1 MFIATALLVVAAVL
15 LALVAYRRDP
25 RLVTV
30 GLKDGGRLLL
40 KQAPVLIIAFI
51 LAGYL
56 EVLLPP
62 ELVRNWLG
70 SEAGFK
76 GVMIG
81 SLVGG
86 LIPSG
91 PYVAYPII
99 VSMYKAG
106 ASLAT
111 VISFV
116 TGWML
121 WSTSRLPFELALFG
135 PRFSALRMALYL
147 VFPPL
152 VGLMVLFLWS

>member
-1 MFIATALLVVAAVL
+1 MGV
-15 LALVAYRRDP
+15 VAYRRDP
-25 RLVTV
+25 NLVPA
-30 GLKDGGRLLL
+30 GLKDGGRVLL
-40 KQAPVLIIAFI
+40 KQAPILVIAFI

-70 SEAGFK
+70 TEAGFK
-76 GVMIG
+76 GVIIG

-99 VSMYKAG
+99 TSMYKAG

-111 VISFV
+111 AVAFV

-135 PRFSALRMALYL
+135 PRFTALRLALYL

-152 VGLMVLFLWS
+152 AGTAVLFLWG

>member
-1 MFIATALLVVAAVL
+1 MFAATVLLVVAAVV
-15 LALVAYRRDP
+15 LAVAAYRRDP

-62 ELVRNWLG
+62 ELVRYWLG
-70 SEAGFK
+70 TEAGFK
-76 GVMIG
+76 GVVIG

-99 VSMYKAG
+99 ASMYKAG

-111 VISFV
+111 VIAFV

-135 PRFSALRMALYL
+135 PRFAVLRMALYL

-152 VGLMVLFLWS
+152 TGLLVLFLGI

>member
-1 MFIATALLVVAAVL
+1 MFVSTALLVAAAVVL
-15 LALVAYRRDP
+15 GVVAYRRDP
-25 RLVTV
+25 DLVPA
-30 GLKDGGRLLL
+30 GLKDGGRVLL
-40 KQAPVLIIAFI
+40 KQAPILVIAFI

-70 SEAGFK
+70 TEAGFK
-76 GVMIG
+76 GVIIG

-99 VSMYKAG
+99 TSMYKAG

-111 VISFV
+111 AVAFV

-135 PRFSALRMALYL
+135 PRFTALRLALYL

-152 VGLMVLFLWS
+152 AGTAVLFLWG

>member
-1 MFIATALLVVAAVL
+1 M
-15 LALVAYRRDP
+15 ALVAYRRIPSWSRRAEGWEQDSP
-25 RLVTV
+25 QSSTGSHHRLYT
-30 GLKDGGRLLL
+30 GRL
-40 KQAPVLIIAFI
+40 
-51 LAGYL
+51 
-56 EVLLPP
+56 P
-62 ELVRNWLG
+62 ERCCLNWSG
-70 SEAGFK
+70 TGRAEAGF
-76 GVMIG
+76 GNAIG

>member
-1 MFIATALLVVAAVL
+1 MRAGYSSISTGSHHRPLWPATGLLPL
-15 LALVAYRRDP
+15 NWSE
-25 RLVTV
+25 
-30 GLKDGGRLLL
+30 
-40 KQAPVLIIAFI
+40 
-51 LAGYL
+51 LAG
-56 EVLLPP
+56 
-62 ELVRNWLG
+62 VRAVSRG
-70 SEAGFK
+70 RDRP
-76 GVMIG
+76 
-81 SLVGG
+81 LVGG
-86 LIPSG
+86 LTLQPMWLSM
-91 PYVAYPII
+91 I